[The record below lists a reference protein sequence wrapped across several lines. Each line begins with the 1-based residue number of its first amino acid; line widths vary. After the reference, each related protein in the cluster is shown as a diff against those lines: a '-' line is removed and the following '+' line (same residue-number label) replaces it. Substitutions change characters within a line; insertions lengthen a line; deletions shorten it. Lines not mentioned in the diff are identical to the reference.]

1 MPASDG
7 IVNAV
12 TIIPTLFGTSEG
24 DHEAVGVPLALIH
37 NRFPGDRM
45 QEASSR
51 FARLVSIRVRA
62 GKETDFAKT
71 FEGKILPS
79 ALKEAGL
86 RRVYLLRPL
95 GSPTEFV
102 TFSFWDSEKEAEEYV
117 DSGRYRSY
125 VSKVSELLEE
135 EPTVQRFVVDIHA
148 VGQSVKPASKKRR

>member
-1 MPASDG
+1 MA
-7 IVNAV
+7 ILNAT
-12 TIIPTLFGTSEG
+12 TIIAGLLRIPRKTREVAAT
-24 DHEAVGVPLALIH
+24 PLALIH
-37 NRFPGDRM
+37 NRFPDDRM
-45 QEASSR
+45 QETSSR
-51 FARLVSIRVRA
+51 FARLVSIRVRE

-71 FEGKILPS
+71 FEEKILPS

-102 TFSFWDSEKEAEEYV
+102 TFSLWDSEKEAEEYV

-125 VSKVSELLEE
+125 VSKISELLDG
-135 EPTVQRFVVDIHA
+135 EPTVSRFVVDIHA